1 MVKNPPSNAGDE
13 GSIPGPGSQIPRAA
27 RQLSP
32 CAATREAHEL
42 RLEKAARHSEDPA
55 QPCPSP
61 QKRNLWSRLVGR
73 HGWWR
78 ARQRRQRSNDDLRVV
93 MGTMIEINSVM
104 EARVTGGG
112 EERGREA
119 ASNTVTREDPFRE
132 LMLDLKLE

>member
-61 QKRNLWSRLVGR
+61 QKEEFLV
-73 HGWWR
+73 
-78 ARQRRQRSNDDLRVV
+78 
-93 MGTMIEINSVM
+93 TF
-104 EARVTGGG
+104 GG
-112 EERGREA
+112 EAWLVEGKTKKTA
-119 ASNTVTREDPFRE
+119 
-132 LMLDLKLE
+132 KQ

>member
-13 GSIPGPGSQIPRAA
+13 GSIPGPGSKIPRAA

-32 CAATREAHEL
+32 CATTREAHVL
-42 RLEKAARHSEDPA
+42 RLEKAARYSEDAA

-78 ARQRRQRSNDDLRVV
+78 VRQTIKKTAKQ
-93 MGTMIEINSVM
+93 
-104 EARVTGGG
+104 
-112 EERGREA
+112 
-119 ASNTVTREDPFRE
+119 
-132 LMLDLKLE
+132 